1 MPLNTARQDNARQ
14 QPTTASLAL
23 AALIVELER
32 CESDTLR
39 LLGPSY
45 IKRMQQW
52 RRYRDDPVRLAAF
65 VRDCL
70 HRTSVTG
77 WALHQKGGLTLE
89 AIAIGFGAPLFTKQD
104 VDHARETLGLAAVAA
119 VVARR

>member
-1 MPLNTARQDNARQ
+1 MP
-14 QPTTASLAL
+14 QPFAQTDAAP
-23 AALIVELER
+23 AALLLDALVAQLER
-32 CESDTLR
+32 CEADTVR
-39 LLGPSY
+39 LLGPGY
-45 IKRMQQW
+45 IKRMQHW
-52 RRYRDDPVRLAAF
+52 RRHRGDAQKLAAF

-89 AIAIGFGAPLFTKQD
+89 AIAISFGPPLFTKQD

-119 VVARR
+119 VVLRR

>member
-1 MPLNTARQDNARQ
+1 MPLNSAPMQLADS
-14 QPTTASLAL
+14 PLLLASLVA
-23 AALIVELER
+23 ELER
-32 CESDTLR
+32 CENDTVR
-39 LLGPSY
+39 LLGPTS
-45 IKRMQQW
+45 IKRMLHW
-52 RRYRDDPVRLAAF
+52 RRHRDDPIKLAAF

-89 AIAIGFGAPLFTKQD
+89 AIAISFGPPLFSKQD

-119 VVARR
+119 VVLRR